1 MLGSKRHPKILDL
14 FFFYGLLL
22 QCLAADN
29 ETTTFLS
36 EEVSRLSEEIE
47 LESETVARP
56 SSNIPANT
64 AGGAASFLSASTE
77 TTESPEF
84 STKGSESV
92 RHGYGRGLPVPHYHL
107 PDSRWGPFFEEG
119 PEPHNIT
126 ARVGS
131 TIMLDCRIGLLKDK
145 TVTWLHHKE
154 DSIHLLTVGRG
165 AYSSDDRI
173 TLSFRYPNNFRLQ
186 IVYVTRRDEG
196 LYECQV
202 ATHPPKVKR
211 IFLKVTAPEVRI
223 VDESGREV
231 TERYYK
237 AGSSL
242 ELTCHATQVGGPSKD
257 HPIIW
262 RHGDRTL
269 AKGISSNMS
278 TVSDTAVSTL
288 TVIPLEKRHSG
299 NYTCAVGALA
309 FATVAVHVLNGELP
323 AAVHH
328 GNGVTSSGVSSLIF
342 FSLTVLLLLKAR

>member
-1 MLGSKRHPKILDL
+1 MKMVRVAIKAAVMLFLCGVFVTSK
-14 FFFYGLLL
+14 
-22 QCLAADN
+22 A
-29 ETTTFLS
+29 S
-36 EEVSRLSEEIE
+36 EEMS
-47 LESETVARP
+47 TP
-56 SSNIPANT
+56 
-64 AGGAASFLSASTE
+64 SASASPPASAGTAPPATE
-77 TTESPEF
+77 RSSPRPTADSSSGAPTTPT
-84 STKGSESV
+84 STAAAPSTTVGNEPV
-92 RHGYGRGLPVPHYHL
+92 RHSLGRGFPVPHYHL

-119 PEPHNIT
+119 TEPHNIT

-131 TIMLDCRIGLLKDK
+131 TVMIDCRIGLLQNK
-145 TVTWLHHKE
+145 TVTWLHHKG
-154 DSIHLLTVGRG
+154 DSIHLLTVGRS
-165 AYSSDDRI
+165 AYSSDERI

-186 IVYVTRRDEG
+186 IVYITRRDEG

-237 AGSSL
+237 AGSAL
-242 ELTCHATQVGGPSKD
+242 ELTCLATQVGGGSENPT
-257 HPIIW
+257 ITW

-269 AKGISSNMS
+269 SKGISSNVSAS
-278 TVSDTAVSTL
+278 TDSAISTL
-288 TVIPLEKRHSG
+288 TVGPLETRHSG

-328 GNGVTSSGVSSLIF
+328 GNAAPLGLI
-342 FSLTVLLLLKAR
+342 SPTLVLLSACWLLACQR